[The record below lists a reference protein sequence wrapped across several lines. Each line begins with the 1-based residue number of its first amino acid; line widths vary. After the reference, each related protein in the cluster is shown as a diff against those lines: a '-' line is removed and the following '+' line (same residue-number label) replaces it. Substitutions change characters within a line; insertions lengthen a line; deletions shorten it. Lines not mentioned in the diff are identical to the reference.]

1 MTDTTT
7 EPKKTGGRK
16 PGSRSLSEKQK
27 AEAIALYQ
35 AGEQTLEQL
44 ATRFGRTSR
53 AMSALFAKAGVKK
66 GEKRAEVQAAV
77 TQQVNAQ
84 IMGDA
89 GVIAAK
95 IKETKDSHYAAAKVI
110 AGLIQKQLVNA
121 QQQNKPFATV
131 QNEIKTLKLAAEA
144 LATLRGERFVL
155 LGIADGEK
163 DDNNELPELGVHE
176 MTAEQII
183 EMQSRQDDGGLDMSA
198 DEEAMAVVLPSPAE
212 EEGVADPLDIEGDD
226 AGA

>member
-27 AEAIALYQ
+27 AEACALYA
-35 AGEQTLEQL
+35 AGELTIEQL
-44 ATRFGRTSR
+44 ATRYQRTPR
-53 AMSALFAKAGVKK
+53 AMSAMFSKAGVKK

-77 TQQVNAQ
+77 TQQVNQQ
-84 IMGDA
+84 IAGDA
-89 GVIAAK
+89 AVMAGK
-95 IKETKDSHYAAAKVI
+95 IRETKDSHYAAAKVI

-121 QQQNKPFATV
+121 QSQGKPFATV

-144 LATLRGERFVL
+144 LATLREERFVI

-163 DDNNELPELGVHE
+163 DENNELPELGIHE
-176 MTAEQII
+176 MTAEQIL
-183 EMQSRQDDGGLDMSA
+183 EMQSRQDDGGLDLSP
-198 DEEAMAVVLPSPAE
+198 DEDAMPVLPSPAE
-212 EEGVADPLDIEGDD
+212 EEGVADAIDIEDDD